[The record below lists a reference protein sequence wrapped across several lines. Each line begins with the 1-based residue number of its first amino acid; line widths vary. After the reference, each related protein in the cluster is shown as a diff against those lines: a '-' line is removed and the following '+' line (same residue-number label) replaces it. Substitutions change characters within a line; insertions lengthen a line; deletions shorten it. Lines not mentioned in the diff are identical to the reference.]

1 MMNEKGRAWI
11 SKLPGILFLFLILFL
26 ISWQY
31 RQEERKESKQEKIS
45 AEQKVPAEIA
55 EEFFPGHTE
64 LVQESEVL
72 MRVEKGRKV
81 VGSFI
86 VTTSIADGVTGFA
99 GKVPVVLALNTE
111 GKIIGLRLLENQE
124 SPGFI
129 KRIAA
134 KVFSIRG
141 TIKRLKKLWSCR
153 WKR

>member
-72 MRVEKGRKV
+72 MRVEK
-81 VGSFI
+81 
-86 VTTSIADGVTGFA
+86 
-99 GKVPVVLALNTE
+99 E
-111 GKIIGLRLLENQE
+111 GEK
-124 SPGFI
+124 
-129 KRIAA
+129 
-134 KVFSIRG
+134 
-141 TIKRLKKLWSCR
+141 W
-153 WKR
+153 